1 MKTYLSH
8 GRINTAIL
16 FFIILAAI
24 VSAAI
29 GTYVYHKNKK
39 VNQLSTEELPEDIDP
54 SSPFSIASALY
65 SCILYDNFEQIDHL
79 IPLLKEAE
87 RINSASGSGE
97 SDESDQDYSEYDD
110 GSDREEFSMER
121 IDNRNTLDIS
131 KYLSNAANDNI
142 KSKIIQLT
150 DALNNDMVEPEAYK
164 TYLTS
169 LGYIFEVYQPKTEE
183 ETALRDSVN
192 AYVVF
197 KNNPDYTIQDIRAIF
212 GPYDALKVCIY
223 LIGSKDYSR
232 ISPYELRS
240 FIIHETKALIKQI
253 PASIPG
259 NMYSMSSSDF
269 VDFNANTYSDLVKLK
284 ENIALY
290 VGNIPFI
297 ADESPDENM
306 QAIDQFRDFYTAS
319 LNRATGFSNA
329 AINYYQ
335 CIANSSEPFT
345 VTGILYPEKYPDVST
360 VGKLQLHAY
369 KMKLTK
375 EISQCSGITNIFILA
390 PDLKSYSELL
400 SRGAK
405 KMSDEDRNNYHR
417 DISLLEKLN
426 SKQNEP
432 LTITL
437 LGSDIAAVEN
447 HLEQNPEPG
456 KFIGT
461 REQGHLYNIN
471 LPSFRLLK
479 TLELS
484 PETKQIFGASKMLT
498 TKRTQSQNK
507 LKVITSFKKIEDEM
521 KELNFQM
528 LKYEPKK
535 FMALALKKTSV
546 PDKKHHND
554 SVTENVTESST
565 DNDLILANNT
575 PDSGKSDEV
584 VISENISTQKTDTDS
599 GTGAEVSTDTVTG
612 NDSGKVQPSENNN
625 GEASGISASSETPN
639 TAENQNTGTESQV
652 TPETIKNTE
661 SGTSG
666 GEEASRP
673 EDSGTDNPPKK
684 ETGTGTDKEDGS
696 KDDTGV
702 IATGT
707 TEGKEGQ
714 EETVFPGSAEDL
726 SNNSQIAVMPGSA
739 EETSSNESLK
749 TAVQEQD
756 QQIPLE
762 ELHDTDI
769 ANLKLLIEEKNTD
782 AMFELATRYMKG
794 HKGVKKNHAK
804 AMELLK
810 LACENNNA
818 NANAMNLLGNII
830 LSNNKS
836 SKEDQKKGA
845 EYIISSAEAGL
856 PDSMYMA
863 GLILYNG
870 DYGVPRNYH
879 KAFEYFNMASEQ
891 DNTGATYMLAKIYMT
906 GNGTKPNKQKAFN
919 LLQTASRTNGDA
931 AYDLAVILEGGVIE
945 GIKDEQAAVENY
957 VKAARMGNKN
967 AYKKAGLALI
977 NLRTGTKEALKYLQ
991 TLRNLN
997 DQEVDTALLNY
1008 YVKINNSKEIAKL
1021 IRVAPPDIQEKYPVE
1036 MGILYETGNGVEQS
1050 YEQAEKYYRIGVSRQ
1065 IPNAFCYLG
1074 DLFFYAR
1081 GRDRDLRAAVGQYTR
1096 GSDLGSEICSEKL
1109 AVIKVTELQYRNY
1122 DEAYIIINSI
1132 PQEKRTNI
1140 SKSILAAMYLYG
1152 KGVPKDQDAAL
1163 KILKTMN
1170 TRGANRIS
1178 SLYEIKQQNGV
1189 ICTNPVISGS
1199 VGSKNKNSIQLAVGV
1214 LGDLFFIKDYMD
1226 NSGDLSYNE
1235 LLSKAKKICRTPIQ
1249 SIMYDMK
1256 GNTSRPAAANPTDPA
1271 AQYQLAVSLLK
1282 EGKQEESFNWMK
1294 KAADA
1299 QYTKACNNLGIYYL
1313 LGIGTAKSSETG
1325 YEYLMKAVSRG
1336 DARANFNAAALK
1348 LHGIGTGSDRNKAI
1362 DLLTTASR
1370 LGNTN
1375 ASMQLSYD
1383 YINGNSSH
1391 NVDEAFTA
1399 LLDIMLDK
1407 K

>member
-1 MKTYLSH
+1 MKTYLSQ
-8 GRINTAIL
+8 GRINTVIL
-16 FFIILAAI
+16 FLIILAAI
-24 VSAAI
+24 ISASI
-29 GTYVYHKNKK
+29 STYVYHKNKK
-39 VNQLSTEELPEDIDP
+39 ENQLSTEELPEDIDP

-87 RINSASGSGE
+87 RLNSETGSGE
-97 SDESDQDYSEYDD
+97 SDENDEDNSEYDD
-110 GSDREEFSMER
+110 GSGREEFSMEK

-142 KSKIIQLT
+142 KSKIVQLT
-150 DALNNDMVEPEAYK
+150 DSLNNDMVEPEVYK

-169 LGYIFEVYQPKTEE
+169 LGYIFEVYQPKTEK

-240 FIIHETKALIKQI
+240 FIIQETKALIKQI

-259 NMYSMSSSDF
+259 NMYNMSSSDF
-269 VDFNANTYSDLVKLK
+269 VDFNSNTYSDLVRLK

-290 VGNIPFI
+290 IGNIPFI
-297 ADESPDENM
+297 ADDSPDENI

-319 LNRATGFSNA
+319 LNKATGFSNA

-345 VTGILYPEKYPDVST
+345 VTGILSPEKYQNVST
-360 VGKLQLHAY
+360 IGKLQLHAY

-432 LTITL
+432 VTITL

-471 LPSFRLLK
+471 LSSFRLLK

-484 PETKQIFGASKMLT
+484 PETKQIFGPSKMLT
-498 TKRTQSQNK
+498 TKRTQSLNK
-507 LKVITSFKKIEDEM
+507 LKVITSFKKIEEEM

-535 FMALALKKTSV
+535 FMALTLKKTSV
-546 PDKKHHND
+546 PEKKHHND
-554 SVTENVTESST
+554 SITETITETGTES
-565 DNDLILANNT
+565 DLILANNT
-575 PDSGKSDEV
+575 PHSGKSDEV
-584 VISENISTQKTDTDS
+584 VISENITTQKTDTDS
-599 GTGAEVSTDTVTG
+599 GTGTEVTLGTENGTES
-612 NDSGKVQPSENNN
+612 SEVQPSENNN
-625 GEASGISASSETPN
+625 GETSGVSYSPETQN
-639 TAENQNTGTESQV
+639 TAENRNTGAESQV
-652 TPETIKNTE
+652 THETTKTE
-661 SGTSG
+661 ESDTSG
-666 GEEASRP
+666 GEQPAQP
-673 EDSGTDNPPKK
+673 QDSGTDTAPKK
-684 ETGTGTDKEDGS
+684 ETSTGTDKENDSG
-696 KDDTGV
+696 KDTGV
-702 IATGT
+702 IASAT
-707 TEGKEGQ
+707 TDGKEGQ
-714 EETVFPGSAEDL
+714 EEKIFPGSAEDL
-726 SNNSQIAVMPGSA
+726 SNNSRITIMSGSA
-739 EETSSNESLK
+739 EETSNNESLK
-749 TAVQEQD
+749 TAVQELE

-762 ELHDTDI
+762 ELHETDI
-769 ANLKLLIEEKNTD
+769 ASLKLLIEEKNSD

-810 LACENNNA
+810 LACENS

-856 PDSMYMA
+856 PESMYMA

-870 DYGVPRNYH
+870 DYGVTQNYH

-891 DNTGATYMLAKIYMT
+891 DNAGATYMLAKIYMT

-931 AYDLAVILEGGVIE
+931 AYDLAVILDGGVID
-945 GIKDEQAAVENY
+945 GVKDEQVAVENY

-991 TLRNLN
+991 TLRDLN

-1008 YVKINNSKEIAKL
+1008 FVKINNSKEIAKL

-1050 YEQAEKYYRIGVSRQ
+1050 YEQAEKFYRIGASRQ

-1074 DLFFYAR
+1074 DLFFYAK

-1096 GSDLGSEICSEKL
+1096 GSDLGSEICAEKL
-1109 AVIKVTELQYRNY
+1109 AVIKVTEHQYRNY
-1122 DEAYIIINSI
+1122 DEAYIIVNSI

-1152 KGVPKDQDAAL
+1152 KGAPKDQEVAL

-1178 SLYEIKQQNGV
+1178 SLYEVKQQNGV

-1199 VGSKNKNSIQLAVGV
+1199 VGSRNKNSIQLAVGI

-1226 NSGDLSYNE
+1226 NGGDLSYNE
-1235 LLSKAKKICRTPIQ
+1235 LLSKAKKICRAPVQ

-1256 GNTSRPAAANPTDPA
+1256 GNTSRPAATNPTDPV

-1282 EGKQEESFNWMK
+1282 EGKNEESFSWMK

-1313 LGIGTAKSSETG
+1313 LGIGTAKRSETG

-1348 LHGIGTGSDRNKAI
+1348 FHGIGTGSDRNKAI

-1375 ASMQLSYD
+1375 ASLQLSYD